1 MSSTKKTSQRS
12 GRAYGLPWAPEAD
25 VAVAAGVAAV
35 VVAGQAPTTLRQ
47 WSRPMLIHRIIRSGP
62 RTNTPTRLIARA
74 QRKTHRIAL
83 VSQTDW
89 CVRIP
94 SALFQRAQLT
104 AKVPVWPSLATHEKA
119 LADVPCERATRKP
132 ISRASRQSAREP
144 RKSFPSPLLP
154 SPLRRDRTAVG
165 HEQ

>member
-1 MSSTKKTSQRS
+1 M
-12 GRAYGLPWAPEAD
+12 
-25 VAVAAGVAAV
+25 AVAAGVAAV

-62 RTNTPTRLIARA
+62 RKNTPTRLIARA

-104 AKVPVWPSLATHEKA
+104 AKAPVWPRSRLKQLGIAPE
-119 LADVPCERATRKP
+119 LIEADVAALVREFGLDGCTEPQQSIIDE
-132 ISRASRQSAREP
+132 AS
-144 RKSFPSPLLP
+144 
-154 SPLRRDRTAVG
+154 
-165 HEQ
+165 